1 MAETKQYVLGRG
13 KLFFSRF
20 IPGTQTPE
28 GFLYMGNTPDFSLT
42 LETEDLPHF
51 NADEG
56 VREEDDS
63 VSLEVTRTGSLV
75 TDNIT
80 PQNVA
85 LFFMGDSSVLTQAA
99 VPLTGEVLDAPA
111 AGYSYP
117 LGVSLTN
124 PSGHMGISEAGFTV
138 MTQAGAV
145 AATGT
150 LTVGAGDAA
159 AADTVT
165 IAGRTYT
172 FRSTIV
178 GSVADDV
185 LIGGSVTETAANLV
199 AAITGG
205 AGAGVT
211 YHADT
216 LPHPQVTASNVA
228 GVVTIT
234 ALPLGLAG
242 NAFALAATGANL
254 TASGAT
260 LTGGANGTLL
270 QPVVDFDMDFDAGLL
285 TFTNTTSLVDG
296 SADIIVNYAVA
307 GSSRTVVLSGNNSVE
322 GAVRFVTKN
331 AKGPDSVLYMPWV
344 KVMPNGDYNLKG
356 DEWQQIPL
364 SLKILKPENQPAFR
378 RDGKPA
384 YQ

>member
-20 IPGTQTPE
+20 VPGTQIPE

-51 NADEG
+51 DADQG

-80 PQNVA
+80 PENVA

-99 VPLTGEVLDAPA
+99 VALTGEVLEAPR
-111 AGYSYP
+111 AGFTYP

-124 PSGHMGISEAGFTV
+124 PSGHVGISQSGFTV
-138 MTQAGAV
+138 MTEAGAV

-150 LTVGAGDAA
+150 VTVGAGNATA
-159 AADTVT
+159 GDTVT
-165 IAGRTYT
+165 VAGRTYT
-172 FRSTIV
+172 FRASIV

-185 LIGGSVTETAANLV
+185 LIGADVTATAANLV

-205 AGAGVT
+205 SGAGAT
-211 YHADT
+211 YDEDT
-216 LPHPQVTASNVA
+216 VPHPQVTAANVA
-228 GVVTIT
+228 GVVTVT
-234 ALPLGLAG
+234 ALPMGIVG
-242 NAFALAATGANL
+242 NNFALAVSGTNL
-254 TASGAT
+254 TASAA
-260 LTGGANGTLL
+260 LLAGGVDGTLL
-270 QPVVDFDMDFDAGLL
+270 QPVIDYDMDFDAGLL
-285 TFTNTTSLVDG
+285 SFTNTTTRADG
-296 SADIIVNYAVA
+296 AADIIVNYAVA

-331 AKGPDSVLYMPWV
+331 AKGPDSTLYMPWV

-384 YQ
+384 YV